1 MFEPKRLNLFLDCT
15 VHDSTKHPQWV
26 TPCVVCEARSW
37 LSWETSSPWASNKER
52 VQEAARYLL
61 LWGPDVVSLNLNH
74 SFSLFLPPLN
84 SLFFHQPP
92 QRVFHW
98 KVFNHPTDPQVQRV
112 SEGTEAG
119 LSELKLRISAGL
131 GKKLSKIDF
140 TESSTWLPILLH
152 M

>member
-26 TPCVVCEARSW
+26 TPCVACEARSW
-37 LSWETSSPWASNKER
+37 LSWETSSPWASSRDR

-61 LWGPDVVSLNLNH
+61 LWGPDVASLNLNH
-74 SFSLFLPPLN
+74 SFSPFLPPLN
-84 SLFFHQPP
+84 SMFFHQMP

-112 SEGTEAG
+112 SEGIEAG
-119 LSELKLRISAGL
+119 LSELKLGISAGL